1 MTDSMTTR
9 DGKFVQAHV
18 GNVHV
23 ERSADGGL
31 DMSLVAAVTPN
42 ASLTRVQVR
51 RLANVLRVAS
61 ESP

>member
-23 ERSADGGL
+23 SRAADGGV
-31 DMSLVAAVTPN
+31 DMTLVAAVTPN
-42 ASLTRVQVR
+42 ASLTPAQVR
-51 RLANVLRVAS
+51 RLANVLAVAS
-61 ESP
+61 E